1 VTAAALVLAPGAGAR
16 LPRVVAFGTPDA
28 DVDCAVTSAPP
39 TIPKQSLVCS
49 ATKGY
54 IVMQPT
60 GAARLIAWNK
70 PFSPLGGQPATTL
83 KAGTHWSWESINCTI
98 SWWTVTCKNAQSTF
112 TEGRAPA
119 TPNSVPVLGSG
130 GVPRV
135 GFGKSK
141 PGEVFFGGDPTG
153 MFKHLSWSRWG
164 YASATGNGD
173 GYYDPPNRSTA
184 GSVPAR
190 VILEASSL
198 GVCHGKLAYRE
209 LAVTF
214 VYKGHHEPGGKQA
227 ICN

>member
-1 VTAAALVLAPGAGAR
+1 VPHVI
-16 LPRVVAFGTPDA
+16 AFATPVG
-28 DVDCAVTSAPP
+28 DVNCAVTRAPP
-39 TIPKQSLVCS
+39 TIPKASLVCS

-54 IVMQPT
+54 IVMAPT
-60 GAARLIAWNK
+60 GAAKLITWNK

-83 KAGTHWSWESINCTI
+83 KAGTRWSWEGISCTI
-98 SWWTVTCKNAQSTF
+98 SWWTVTCRNAQSTF
-112 TEGRAPA
+112 SEGSAPA

-135 GFGKSK
+135 GFGKSE

-153 MFKHLSWSRWG
+153 MFKHLSWSHWG
-164 YASATGNGD
+164 YATATGSGD
-173 GYYDPPNRSTA
+173 GYYDPPNTSTA
-184 GSVPAR
+184 GSVPAH

-214 VYKGHHEPGGKQA
+214 VYKGHHEAGTKEA
-227 ICN
+227 ICD